1 MCVNLVSLVCDE
13 LKFWFSL
20 KRKPIKIKKNRKN
33 RIKETL
39 MDRNEFVS
47 QVKFTRNVQSVSVL
61 IYVEI

>member
-1 MCVNLVSLVCDE
+1 M
-13 LKFWFSL
+13 
-20 KRKPIKIKKNRKN
+20 KKNRKN